1 MRKPLWERLLGWF
14 LVASVGVTLLGFS
27 ASIAA
32 DFFVER
38 SSPVLGFFLDVAIY
52 AFIAS
57 FLALLAYVATGGLN
71 KRG

>member
-1 MRKPLWERLLGWF
+1 MKKPLWESLLGWF
-14 LVASVGVTLLGFS
+14 LVGSVGVALLGFS

-32 DFFVER
+32 DFFVES

-57 FLALLAYVATGGLN
+57 FLALLVYVATGGLN